1 MNKNK
6 HRSFLGFGFSTILL
20 SFVMICVITFAVL
33 SAVTSYADYKL
44 SRQVADKTAAYY
56 KAQARACET
65 LDEIDAVLLESY
77 EAAKTTDSS
86 AYYTLLAQR
95 LTPYGTL
102 TATDTAY
109 TLSFAEPVTDKQQL
123 CIKLLLN
130 YPQTDDEPF
139 YNILEW
145 KSVYEQASPE
155 ELPMQLIQ

>member
-1 MNKNK
+1 MSKNK

-44 SRQVADKTAAYY
+44 SKQVADKTAAYY
-56 KAQARACET
+56 EAQVRACQT

-77 EAAKTTDSS
+77 EAAKAAGSS
-86 AYYTLLAQR
+86 TYYALLEQR
-95 LTPYGTL
+95 LKPYGTL

-130 YPQTDDEPF
+130 DPQTDDAPF

-145 KSVYEQASPE
+145 KSVYEQALPE
-155 ELPMQLIQ
+155 EQPMQLLQ